1 MRIGTTTAREIISET
16 CSAIWE
22 VLSPIYLMTSP
33 TQEKWQKVADQ
44 FEDLWNYPNVCGC
57 VDGKHIRIQK
67 PYDKGSAFYNYKSY
81 HSIVLQAVVDAEGN
95 FLIIDVGEAGR
106 QSDGGVFTASNF
118 GRNFIEQTLNLP
130 QPRRLD
136 RENET
141 LFPYVFLGD
150 EAYSLNRNFMKPFAR
165 ASLTSDKRKIYNYRH
180 SRARRIVE
188 CAFGMM
194 SKKFRIFERPMLV
207 HPDFA
212 TSITSACCVLHNMIR
227 KKEGTLADV
236 HDEMINIEAC
246 DLQRETTRARASR
259 AAYQV
264 RENFA
269 DYFISPAGSVSW
281 QERMAL

>member
-1 MRIGTTTAREIISET
+1 M
-16 CSAIWE
+16 
-22 VLSPIYLMTSP
+22 
-33 TQEKWQKVADQ
+33 
-44 FEDLWNYPNVCGC
+44 
-57 VDGKHIRIQK
+57 
-67 PYDKGSAFYNYKSY
+67 
-81 HSIVLQAVVDAEGN
+81 
-95 FLIIDVGEAGR
+95 
-106 QSDGGVFTASNF
+106 FTASNF
-118 GRNFIEQTLNLP
+118 GRNFIEQTLNLS
-130 QPRRLD
+130 QSRRLD

-165 ASLTSDKRKIYNYRH
+165 ASLTSDKKKIYNYRH

-194 SKKFRIFERPMLV
+194 SRKFRIFERPMLV

-212 TSITSACCVLHNMIR
+212 KLVTSACCVLHNMIR
-227 KKEGTLADV
+227 KKEGTIIADV
-236 HDEMINIEAC
+236 HDEIINFEEC
-246 DLQRETTRARASR
+246 DIQRETTRARASR

-281 QERMAL
+281 QERMALHVDI